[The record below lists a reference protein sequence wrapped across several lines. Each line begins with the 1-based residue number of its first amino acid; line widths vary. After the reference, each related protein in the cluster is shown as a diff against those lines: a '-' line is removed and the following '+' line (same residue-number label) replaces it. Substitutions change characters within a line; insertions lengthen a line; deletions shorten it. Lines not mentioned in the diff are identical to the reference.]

1 MAKRL
6 FFRRSASILAAGLH
20 ALNTHAIAP
29 VPAGRYA
36 ALLALALM
44 TLTVAQAFA
53 QAPPATGPR
62 FDIRGFRVEGVTLLT
77 QAEID
82 AATRPFVGASRAFSD
97 VQGAAA
103 ALESA
108 YAAKGYGAVQVVVP
122 EQQVQQGEVVLK
134 VVEARLGRVT
144 VEGNRHFDEA
154 NVRASLPALRPGEA
168 PNVAALAR
176 QLRVANE
183 NPSKQ
188 TTVLLKS
195 GAGPGEID
203 AQARVVDDKTQK
215 FSLSVD
221 NTGTP
226 PTGQYRVGI
235 GYLNA
240 NLWNRDHVFNAQYV
254 TSPSKP
260 GDVAIVAGS
269 YRIPL
274 YSLGDSVELFA
285 AYSDVNSGVVQG
297 LFNVA
302 GKGTVVSGRYN
313 WNLPRWGALESRVAF
328 GADWKKFD
336 SRVLPVG
343 GTLDLVP
350 DVIVHPLSAVW
361 SGVYRRGPTESG
373 LYAGYFRNI
382 PGGPDGGQTTFDEIR
397 PGASANYGIWRAGGN
412 FVWAMPADFQFRG
425 RMSFQYSP
433 DLLVPG
439 EQFGI
444 GGIDSVRGFYERE
457 VVGDRGY
464 QGQAELY
471 TPDVG
476 NRVPLN
482 GLRVRA
488 LAFYDWG
495 AVRRNDPVFPEIP
508 RQGISSTGVG
518 VRVGWSNNV
527 SLRFDYAWV
536 VQSAAASPFGEKRA
550 NFVAAFVF

>member
-1 MAKRL
+1 LTVTRTAPAP
-6 FFRRSASILAAGLH
+6 RRANSAPLALVF
-20 ALNTHAIAP
+20 ALSAAAAIAQAQ
-29 VPAGRYA
+29 PAA
-36 ALLALALM
+36 APQFEI
-44 TLTVAQAFA
+44 T
-53 QAPPATGPR
+53 
-62 FDIRGFRVEGVTLLT
+62 GFRVEGATLLT
-77 QAEID
+77 PAEID
-82 AATRPFVGASRAFSD
+82 AAVKPFVGAPRSFAD
-97 VQGAAA
+97 VQGAVGAI
-103 ALESA
+103 EEA
-108 YAAKGYGAVQVVVP
+108 YAAKGYSAVRVVVP
-122 EQQVQQGEVVLK
+122 EQTLQRGEVMLK
-134 VVEARLGRVT
+134 VIEAKLGRIA
-144 VEGNRHFDEA
+144 VEGNRFFDDV
-154 NVRASLPALRPGEA
+154 NVRASLPALEAGEA
-168 PNVAALAR
+168 PNIAALAGN
-176 QLRVANE
+176 LRLANE

-188 TTVLLKS
+188 TTVLLKR
-195 GAGPGEID
+195 GATDGEVD
-203 AQARVVDDKTQK
+203 AHVRVADDRTQK
-215 FSLSVD
+215 FSLSTD

-226 PTGQYRVGI
+226 PTGQYRVGV
-235 GYLNA
+235 GYQNA

-269 YRIPL
+269 YRIPI

-313 WNLPRWGALESRVAF
+313 WNLPRWGALESRIAF

-350 DVIVHPLSAVW
+350 DVIAHPLSAVW
-361 SGVYRRGPTESG
+361 SGVYRRGPTETG
-373 LYAGYFRNI
+373 AYAGYFRNI
-382 PGGPDGGQTTFDEIR
+382 PGGPDGGQDTFDEIR
-397 PGASANYGIWRAGGN
+397 PGATANYGIWRAGYS
-412 FVWAMPADFQFRG
+412 FVWAMPADVQFRT
-425 RMSFQYSP
+425 RMSFQYSD
-433 DLLVPG
+433 DLLIPG

-482 GLRVRA
+482 GLRVRG

-495 AVRRNDPVFPEIP
+495 AVRRNDSVFPEIP
-508 RQGISSTGVG
+508 RQGISSTGLG

-536 VQSAAASPFGEKRA
+536 LQTAAASPFGEKRA
-550 NFVAAFVF
+550 NFVATVVF

>member
-1 MAKRL
+1 MTTPAVDP
-6 FFRRSASILAAGLH
+6 FH
-20 ALNTHAIAP
+20 AHAH
-29 VPAGRYA
+29 PAHARA
-36 ALLALALM
+36 HATLLALALM
-44 TLTVAQAFA
+44 ALAVSQVFA
-53 QAPPATGPR
+53 QTQPAAGPR
-62 FDIRGFRVEGVTLLT
+62 FDIRGFRVEGATLI
-77 QAEID
+77 APADID
-82 AATRPFVGASRAFSD
+82 AAVAAFVGPSRSFAD
-97 VQGAAA
+97 VRAAA
-103 ALESA
+103 AAIERL
-108 YAAKGYGAVQVVVP
+108 YAAKGYGVVQVIVP
-122 EQQVQQGEVVLK
+122 EQQVKDGDITLEVL
-134 VVEARLGRVT
+134 EAKLGRVT
-144 VEGNRHFDEA
+144 VEGNRHFDDL
-154 NVRASLPALRPGEA
+154 NVRASVPALETGKA

-195 GAGPGEID
+195 GAAPGEVD
-203 AQARVVDDKTQK
+203 ALVRVVDDRTQR

-226 PTGQYRVGI
+226 PTGQYRVGV
-235 GYLNA
+235 GYMNA

-313 WNLPRWGALESRVAF
+313 WNLPRWDALESRIAF
-328 GADWKKFD
+328 GADWKKYD

-361 SGVYRRGPTESG
+361 SGVYRRGPTETG

-382 PGGPDGGQTTFDEIR
+382 PGGPDGGQETFDQIR
-397 PGASANYGIWRAGGN
+397 PGATANYGIWRAGGS
-412 FVWAMPADFQFRG
+412 FVWALPVDVQFRG

-464 QGQAELY
+464 QGQAEIY

-476 NRVPLN
+476 NRIPAN
-482 GLRVRA
+482 GVRMRA

-508 RQGISSTGVG
+508 RQGISSAGVG
-518 VRVGWSNNV
+518 VRVGWRNNV

-536 VQSAAASPFGEKRA
+536 LQSAAASPFGEKRA
-550 NFVAAFVF
+550 NFVASFAY

>member
-1 MAKRL
+1 
-6 FFRRSASILAAGLH
+6 
-20 ALNTHAIAP
+20 LNTAATASTSP
-29 VPAGRYA
+29 RACA
-36 ALLALALM
+36 ALLALALI
-44 TLTVAQAFA
+44 TLAVAQALAQTTTGGGPLFA
-53 QAPPATGPR
+53 LK
-62 FDIRGFRVEGVTLLT
+62 GFRVEGATLLT
-77 QAEID
+77 PAEID
-82 AATRPFVGASRAFSD
+82 AALAPFIGPSRSFADIQGAVGAIER
-97 VQGAAA
+97 
-103 ALESA
+103 A
-108 YAAKGYGAVQVVVP
+108 YAAKGYGAVQVIVP
-122 EQQVQQGEVVLK
+122 EQEVKQGEVTLR
-134 VVEARLGRVT
+134 VVEAKLGRVT
-144 VEGNRHFDEA
+144 VEGNRYFDAA
-154 NVRASLPALRPGEA
+154 NVLASLPALMPGET
-168 PNVAALAR
+168 PSVASLAKN
-176 QLRVANE
+176 LRLANE

-188 TTVLLKS
+188 TTVLLQS
-195 GAGPGEID
+195 GTAAGEVD
-203 AQARVVDDKTQK
+203 ARVRVVDDKPQK

-226 PTGQYRVGI
+226 PTGQYRVGF

-274 YSLGDSVELFA
+274 YSLGDSIELFA

-313 WNLPRWGALESRVAF
+313 WNLPRWDALESRVTF

-382 PGGPDGGQTTFDEIR
+382 PGGPDGGQDTFDQIR
-397 PGASANYGIWRAGGN
+397 PGATASYGIWRAGGS
-412 FVWAMPADFQFRG
+412 FVWAMPVDVQFRG
-425 RMSFQYSP
+425 RVAFQYSD

-476 NRVPLN
+476 NRIPVN
-482 GLRVRA
+482 GMRVRA

-495 AVRRNDPVFPEIP
+495 AVHRNDAMFPEIP
-508 RQGISSTGVG
+508 RQGISSTGLG
-518 VRVGWSNNV
+518 VRVGWRNNV

-536 VQSAAASPFGEKRA
+536 LQSAAASPFGEKRA
-550 NFVAAFVF
+550 NFVAVFVF

>member
-1 MAKRL
+1 
-6 FFRRSASILAAGLH
+6 
-20 ALNTHAIAP
+20 
-29 VPAGRYA
+29 
-36 ALLALALM
+36 
-44 TLTVAQAFA
+44 
-53 QAPPATGPR
+53 
-62 FDIRGFRVEGVTLLT
+62 
-77 QAEID
+77 
-82 AATRPFVGASRAFSD
+82 
-97 VQGAAA
+97 
-103 ALESA
+103 
-108 YAAKGYGAVQVVVP
+108 
-122 EQQVQQGEVVLK
+122 
-134 VVEARLGRVT
+134 VEAKLGRIT
-144 VEGNRHFDEA
+144 VEGNRYFDEA
-154 NVRASLPALRPGEA
+154 NVRASLPALEPGEA
-168 PNVAALAR
+168 PNVAALAKN
-176 QLRVANE
+176 LRVAND

-195 GAGPGEID
+195 GAAEGEVD
-203 AQARVVDDKTQK
+203 AQVRVADDKTQK
-215 FSLSVD
+215 FSLAFD

-226 PTGQYRVGI
+226 PTGQYRIGVG
-235 GYLNA
+235 YQNA

-313 WNLPRWGALESRVAF
+313 WNLPRWGALESRIAF
-328 GADWKKFD
+328 GIDWKKFD
-336 SRVLPVG
+336 SRVLPVD

-350 DVIVHPLSAVW
+350 DIIVHPLSAVW
-361 SGVYRRGPTESG
+361 SGVYRRGPTETG

-382 PGGPDGGQTTFDEIR
+382 PGGADGGQQTFDEIR
-397 PGASANYGIWRAGGN
+397 PGATADYNIFRGGAN
-412 FVWAMPADFQFRG
+412 FVWAMPADVQFRA
-425 RMSFQYSP
+425 RMSFQYSD
-433 DLLVPG
+433 DLLIPG

-476 NRVPLN
+476 NRIPLS
-482 GLRVRA
+482 GLRVRG

-495 AVRRNDPVFPEIP
+495 AVHRNDAVYPEIP
-508 RQGISSTGVG
+508 RQGISSTGLG
-518 VRVGWSNNV
+518 IRIGWNNNV

-536 VQSAAASPFGEKRA
+536 LQSAAASPFGEKRA
-550 NFVAAFVF
+550 NVVAVLVF

>member
-1 MAKRL
+1 MTT
-6 FFRRSASILAAGLH
+6 LAIDL
-20 ALNTHAIAP
+20 L
-29 VPAGRYA
+29 PARA
-36 ALLALALM
+36 HPACATLLALALM
-44 TLTVAQAFA
+44 TLAVAQVLA
-53 QAPPATGPR
+53 QSELAAGPR
-62 FDIRGFRVEGVTLLT
+62 FEIRAFRVDGATLLT
-77 QAEID
+77 PAEVD
-82 AATRPFVGASRAFSD
+82 AATRPFVGASRSFAD

-103 ALESA
+103 ALEGA
-108 YAAKGYGAVQVVVP
+108 YAAKGYGAVQVLVP
-122 EQQVQQGEVVLK
+122 EQQLQRGEVVLK
-134 VVEARLGRVT
+134 VEEARLGRVT
-144 VEGNRHFDEA
+144 VEGNRYFDDL
-154 NVRASLPALRPGEA
+154 NVRASIPALETGKA

-195 GAGPGEID
+195 GVAPGEVD
-203 AQARVVDDKTQK
+203 AQVRVVDDRTQR

-226 PTGQYRVGI
+226 PTGQYRVGV
-235 GYLNA
+235 GYMNA
-240 NLWNRDHVFNAQYV
+240 NLWNRDHVLNAQYV

-274 YSLGDSVELFA
+274 YSLGDSIELFA

-313 WNLPRWGALESRVAF
+313 RNLPRWGALESRIAF
-328 GADWKKFD
+328 GADWRKYD

-361 SGVYRRGPTESG
+361 SGVYRRGPTETG
-373 LYAGYFRNI
+373 LYGGYFRNI
-382 PGGPDGGQTTFDEIR
+382 PGGPDGGQDTFDAIR
-397 PGASANYGIWRAGGN
+397 PGATANYGIWRAGGN

-476 NRVPLN
+476 NRIPAN
-482 GLRVRA
+482 GVRVRA
-488 LAFYDWG
+488 LGFYDWG

-508 RQGISSTGVG
+508 RQGISSAGVG
-518 VRVGWSNNV
+518 VRVGWRNNV

-536 VQSAAASPFGEKRA
+536 LQSAAASPFGEKRA
-550 NFVAAFVF
+550 NFVAAFAY